1 MVVIVFSVMHMIC
14 GHSSGGDCVLCDA
27 HDMMLI
33 VFSVMHMI
41 HGHRSGGDC
50 VFSVMRIIS

>member
-1 MVVIVFSVMHMIC
+1 MVIVFSAMHMIC

-27 HDMMLI
+27 HEMMLI

-50 VFSVMRIIS
+50 VFSVMRMIS